1 MEIQYRLYI
10 YFLHAFDGFVALCLL
25 LFTVKLWVIHVI
37 AKDADPCLIIS
48 KLLSTVTGFCG
59 VLLFTFDVMSNYNTK
74 YKLLFAKIGLIGLT
88 VLIMIL
94 LAVINS
100 LDPQLKEIF
109 IYSIFV
115 PLLIAGSFAV
125 EKFMPSKVRE
135 YFEKKNSGGDA
146 FEIEG
151 LIENMNIEALR
162 Q

>member
-10 YFLHAFDGFVALCLL
+10 YLLYAFDGFVALCLL
-25 LFTVKLWVIHVI
+25 LFTVKLWVIHVT
-37 AKDADPCLIIS
+37 AKDAEPCLIIS

-74 YKLLFAKIGLIGLT
+74 YKLLFAKIGLSILT
-88 VLIMIL
+88 ILIMIL
-94 LAVINS
+94 LAVIHS
-100 LDPQLKEIF
+100 LDPQLNEIF

-115 PLLIAGSFAV
+115 PFLLAGAFAV
-125 EKFMPSKVRE
+125 EKFMPNKVRE

-146 FEIEG
+146 FEIDS
-151 LIENMNIEALR
+151 LMANMNIDSLR